1 MKSFELVSAPA
12 RAGAALRHRRLFH
25 PIGVLAHGRLDRTA
39 PLGRCGRTGCATC
52 GRRPT
57 AEAGRDARTTPCCPS
72 PEVRFA
78 APHQHPGYVRGPPR
92 RGPVGP
98 SSDDRRCSP
107 RSPRRR
113 RSVRSWR
120 SEYPDRAAFNPEAF
134 NPEAFNPEAWVLQSL
149 SNCRRQPGTIRL
161 ACGDGGGR
169 FHHQSQVFRRRTL
182 SELLGDLGD
191 GGVHQVGDLRVVQWR
206 R

>member
-1 MKSFELVSAPA
+1 MPMKSFELVSAPA
-12 RAGAALRHRRLFH
+12 RAGAARH
-25 PIGVLAHGRLDRTA
+25 
-39 PLGRCGRTGCATC
+39 
-52 GRRPT
+52 
-57 AEAGRDARTTPCCPS
+57 GRDARTTPCCPS

-120 SEYPDRAAFNPEAF
+120 SGYPDRAAF

-206 R
+206 G